1 MNWVW
6 SQDGWIVAAAAL
18 SAVSAALL
26 GNFLVLRRMSMLG
39 DAISHAVL
47 PGLAAAF
54 LITGS
59 RHSGVMFIGAVVTGV
74 LTAALTQWI
83 RNAGKVDE
91 GAAMGVVF
99 TTLFALGLV
108 MIVQAADAKGV
119 DLDPGCVLYG
129 NLVTVPLDTVPL
141 VPAWLGG
148 KAEGGEVFQVPVVV
162 LQMAGVLII
171 NALFVGLLFKE
182 LRITSFDPDLATTM
196 GFSAPLMHYL
206 LMTLVAVTA
215 VASFESVGNV
225 LAVAMLVVPAAA
237 ASLITGSLAAMIGW
251 SVLIALASA
260 VLGHVLAIA
269 IPVSVGWGSTSTPG
283 MMAVVAGLLF
293 GAAWLVGPRQGV
305 LLRWL
310 VRQRLGLRILRE
322 DLLALAWR
330 WREREV
336 PDAERSLTHAR
347 ELLMASRWASWL
359 ALARLRREGLL
370 VVEQDQLQ
378 LTPAGVTLATG
389 LVRSHRLW
397 EQYLVSQADVDASR
411 AHPPAE
417 RLEHYTTGELRQRL
431 EEETAGAYRDPH
443 GALIPPEPEDDTR
456 SSTTNTT

>member
-99 TTLFALGLV
+99 TSLFALGLV
-108 MIVQAADAKGV
+108 LIVQAADRI

-148 KAEGGEVFQVPVVV
+148 HPESGDAIQVPVVV
-162 LQMAGVLII
+162 LRMTGVLVV
-171 NALFVGLLFKE
+171 NVLFVGLLFKE
-182 LRITSFDPDLATTM
+182 LRVTSFDPDLATTM

-237 ASLITGSLAAMIGW
+237 ASLITGSLSAMIGW
-251 SVLIALASA
+251 SLLIALASA

-269 IPVSVGWGSTSTPG
+269 IPLSAGWGSTSTPG
-283 MMAVVAGLLF
+283 MMAVVAGILF
-293 GAAWLVGPRQGV
+293 GVAWLVGPRQGV
-305 LLRWL
+305 LLRWI
-310 VRQRLGLRILRE
+310 VRQRLGMRILRE

-330 WREREV
+330 WRERGA
-336 PDAERSLTHAR
+336 PATERSLTQAR
-347 ELLMASRWASWL
+347 ELLGASRWASWL
-359 ALARLRREGLL
+359 ALSRLRREGLL
-370 VVEQDQLQ
+370 VIERDQLQ

-417 RLEHYTTGELRQRL
+417 RLEHYTTGDLRQRL
-431 EEETAGAYRDPH
+431 EEETAGAERDPH
-443 GALIPPEPEDDTR
+443 GAVIPPEPGQ
-456 SSTTNTT
+456 SPP

>member
-54 LITGS
+54 LLTGS
-59 RHSGVMFIGAVVTGV
+59 RHSGVMFIGAVVAGV

-99 TTLFALGLV
+99 TSLFALGLV
-108 MIVQAADAKGV
+108 LIVRAADTQGV

-141 VPAWLGG
+141 VPEWLGG
-148 KAEGGEVFQVPVVV
+148 SADRGIQVPVVV
-162 LQMAGVLII
+162 LRMAAVLVV

-182 LRITSFDPDLATTM
+182 LRVTSFDPDLATSM

-225 LAVAMLVVPAAA
+225 LAVAMLVAPAAA
-237 ASLITGSLAAMIGW
+237 ATLITGSLRAMVVW
-251 SVLIALASA
+251 SVVIALSSA

-269 IPVSVGWGSTSTPG
+269 VPLAAGWGSTSTPG

-293 GAAWLVGPRQGV
+293 GLAWLLGPRQGI
-305 LLRWL
+305 LLRWI
-310 VRQRLGLRILRE
+310 VRQRLGARILRE

-330 WREREV
+330 WRERGT
-336 PDAERSLTHAR
+336 PDGERTLPHAR
-347 ELLMASRWASWL
+347 ELLLATRWAAWL
-359 ALARLRREGLL
+359 AVARLKREGLL
-370 VVEQDQLQ
+370 LVDHGQLR
-378 LTPAGVTLATG
+378 LTPAGVSEAAG

-417 RLEHYTTGELRQRL
+417 RLEHYTSGELRQRL
-431 EEETAGAYRDPH
+431 EEETAGADRDPH
-443 GALIPPEPEDDTR
+443 GAVIPPEPEEKGP
-456 SSTTNTT
+456 SAG